1 MEDLDAA
8 VDALR
13 RALILAIELALPVM
27 AVGMVAALIA
37 SAAQAIT
44 RIEEQTLSLVPRL
57 AAMAFAAFLLVPWL
71 LDMSAEYARDV
82 LGSLWSVSRP

>member
-1 MEDLDAA
+1 MEELDAA

-13 RALILAIELALPVM
+13 RALILAIELSLPVM
-27 AVGMVAALIA
+27 AAGMAAALIA

-57 AAMAFAAFLLVPWL
+57 AAMGIAAFLLIPWL
-71 LDMSAEYARDV
+71 LDVSAEYAREV
-82 LGSLWSVSRP
+82 LGSLWTLSRH

>member
-1 MEDLDAA
+1 MEELDTA

-13 RALILAIELALPVM
+13 QALILAIELSLPLM
-27 AVGMVAALIA
+27 AVGMVAALVA
-37 SAAQAIT
+37 SLAQALT

-57 AAMAFAAFLLVPWL
+57 AAMGLGAFLLLPWL
-71 LDMSAEYARDV
+71 LDVSTEYARDV